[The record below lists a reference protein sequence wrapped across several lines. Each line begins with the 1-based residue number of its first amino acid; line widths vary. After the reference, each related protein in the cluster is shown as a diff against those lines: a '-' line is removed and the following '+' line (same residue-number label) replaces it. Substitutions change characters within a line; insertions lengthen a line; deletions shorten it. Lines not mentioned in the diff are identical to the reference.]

1 MVANV
6 GVHVTEQ
13 PPRKSRK
20 RRILDTLH
28 LLISHHDPPYMHR
41 TWSISFRGH
50 TLHIC
55 ARCSAL
61 LIGIVLALYIHI
73 FLVYIPINPITF
85 LGAFIISLPAV
96 IDWSTQTL
104 RIRESRNP
112 VRAITGFL
120 LGYAVGFVLSSFNLF
135 YYLIVVILYSGYT
148 LGFGALSPR
157 IIRWREKRQALR
169 EDNPPPL
176 HLSPSSKSRENF
188 EREE

>member
-1 MVANV
+1 M
-6 GVHVTEQ
+6 TTPSPQ
-13 PPRKSRK
+13 KSRK

-61 LIGIVLALYIHI
+61 LIGIILALYLHL
-73 FLVYIPINPITF
+73 FLLHIPINPITF
-85 LGAFIISLPAV
+85 FGAFFLSLPAV

-112 VRAITGFL
+112 VRALTGFL
-120 LGYAVGFVLSSFNLF
+120 LGYAVGFVLSSFNLI
-135 YYLIVVILYSGYT
+135 YYLLVVILYSGYT

-157 IIRWREKRQALR
+157 IVQWLEKRQALR

-176 HLSPSSKSRENF
+176 PLSPSSTNIENA